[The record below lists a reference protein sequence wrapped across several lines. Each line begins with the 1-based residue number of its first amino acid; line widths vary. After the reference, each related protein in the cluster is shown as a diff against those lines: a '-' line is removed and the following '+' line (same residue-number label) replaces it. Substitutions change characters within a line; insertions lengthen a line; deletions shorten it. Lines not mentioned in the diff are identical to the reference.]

1 VSAIGMRVGRTKARR
16 IATALLLAAVAA
28 LCLWVLR
35 PFLSSLAW
43 ATILAY
49 VTWPT
54 YQRLRRRW
62 VRSDS
67 GAALAMTALV
77 SCALFVPLAW
87 LVLLVRSELASSY
100 RSILAASGAWVQAI
114 PAQIHRLPWLGG
126 VLAAQ
131 LNRYMSDPSAIAR
144 ELSGWLQSGMSLLG
158 TLLGGLGQRL
168 VQVLLTILILFFL
181 YRDGATPAREISR
194 ATLRLFGGAAARYAR
209 AAGAITR
216 AVFFGVILAAI
227 AQGVIAGI
235 GYWVVGIKAPVL
247 LGALT
252 GALSIVPLF
261 GTALVWVP
269 AGIGLMLA
277 GHLWSGLLLLAWGAL
292 LVHPADN
299 LLHAFLVSSA
309 TRLPLLL
316 IALGLIGG
324 LAAFG
329 LVGLFVGPL
338 LLGTAFEAWRQWT
351 KEENASAARHSSSPA
366 P

>member
-1 VSAIGMRVGRTKARR
+1 MSAIGMLVGQAKARR
-16 IATALLLAAVAA
+16 IATALLLAVVAA

-35 PFLSSLAW
+35 PFLSPLAW

-49 VTWPT
+49 LTWPT
-54 YQRLRRRW
+54 YHRLRRRF

-87 LVLLVRSELASSY
+87 LLFLLRRELATSY
-100 RSILAASGAWVQAI
+100 RSILASSAAWVHAI
-114 PAQIHRLPWLGG
+114 PAQIHRLPWLGA
-126 VLAAQ
+126 VLDAE
-131 LNRYMSDPSAIAR
+131 LNRYMTDPSAIAR
-144 ELSGWLQSGMSLLG
+144 ELSGWLQSGMGLLA
-158 TLLGGLGQRL
+158 TLLGNLGQGLG
-168 VQVLLTILILFFL
+168 QVLLTILILFFL
-181 YRDGATPAREISR
+181 YRDGAAPAREISR
-194 ATLRLFGGAAARYAR
+194 AAVHLFGGAAARYGR
-209 AAGAITR
+209 AAGSITR

-235 GYWVVGIKAPVL
+235 GYWVVGLAVPVL

-252 GALSIVPLF
+252 GALSILPMF

-277 GHLWSGLLLLAWGAL
+277 GHMWNGLLLLGWGAL
-292 LVHPADN
+292 LVHPTDN

-329 LVGLFVGPL
+329 LVGLFLGPL
-338 LLGTAFEAWRQWT
+338 FLGTAFEIWRQWT
-351 KEENASAARHSSSPA
+351 KEESASPGRHSSSRA